1 MSLGRVIHAA
11 RNIWVDSWVCIKLFE
26 RWVWVRLLPG
36 GSQGCWMWLTLT
48 QNDPF
53 ILTIWKLDWPH
64 RESFVM
70 FHTRPRHCTAPSSLL
85 ALFANVPF
93 WGWLCGCKGA
103 IRIILIS
110 FQSGAAYLYDD
121 LHSLDNDS
129 FLTSLET
136 ISEKDRFDWE

>member
-1 MSLGRVIHAA
+1 
-11 RNIWVDSWVCIKLFE
+11 
-26 RWVWVRLLPG
+26 
-36 GSQGCWMWLTLT
+36 
-48 QNDPF
+48 
-53 ILTIWKLDWPH
+53 
-64 RESFVM
+64 M
-70 FHTRPRHCTAPSSLL
+70 FHTQPGTAMPSLL

-93 WGWLCGCKGA
+93 WGCGLSCKGA
-103 IRIILIS
+103 VRIMFIS